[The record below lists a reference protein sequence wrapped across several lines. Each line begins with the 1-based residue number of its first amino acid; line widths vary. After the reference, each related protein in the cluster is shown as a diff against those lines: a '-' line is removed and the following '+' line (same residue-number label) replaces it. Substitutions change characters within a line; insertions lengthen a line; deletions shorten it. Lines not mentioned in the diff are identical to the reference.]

1 MGESGI
7 DRNVVI
13 ASVLIAVILFG
24 WLYFAAPPPPEPPAE
39 GEAVATEQV
48 DPDGAASD
56 EAADAAADAADD
68 VDNVLNTDDVSR
80 IDDPALESALD
91 GEQRSITITHDLYE
105 AVFSTKGATLR
116 SFTLNEYLKWDRESQ
131 VQMVDTLTEGS
142 LAMIFTTPSAHVV
155 DSRDLYFEADTE
167 ASSLNVESGE
177 TRLAF
182 TAQLGE
188 GFVRKIYTFT
198 PGTYEVGLEIEH
210 ENAESFI
217 TRDGY
222 ELMWNGGIP
231 FAERSA
237 DDEAWYAAAYAQSG
251 GSLESLDLSED
262 YEELSLRGQVDW
274 VSVKNKYFA
283 AVIMPQGDT
292 RGAELIGE
300 RSQTHPYGPQ
310 HEDYLA
316 SFIVPPSSDTQ
327 AGSDA
332 FTLYVG
338 PMEYY
343 RISGY
348 DVGLYG
354 MVDFGWAVIGWIVRP
369 LAQYVFI
376 PTFWYLGD
384 WLPSYG
390 LAIIMIAFLIKM
402 VLYPLTKS
410 SYTSMAQM
418 REIQPEM
425 QAIKEKYEDDPQKQQ
440 QAMMKLYKESGVNPL
455 GSCLPMLLQWPVLV
469 GLYFFLQQAIEIRQ
483 KGFLWATDLSAP
495 DPILSLPFEIPFY
508 GDYVAG
514 FCALMAVSLV
524 IQMRV
529 QGSMGQGGTQAK
541 IFMYLMP
548 GFLFVFFNRFPS
560 GLSLYYLFYNI
571 ISATQQKFINRNIEQ
586 NKESTKLEQKA
597 PEDLSRREKQKL
609 KRKRKKE
616 RLKEGA

>member
-13 ASVLIAVILFG
+13 ASVLIAIILFG
-24 WLYFAAPPPPEPPAE
+24 WLYFAAPPPPEPAEE
-39 GEAVATEQV
+39 GEEATAEQV
-48 DPDGAASD
+48 DPDREAPDDPDA
-56 EAADAAADAADD
+56 EAADIDD
-68 VDNVLNTDDVSR
+68 VLETDDVAR
-80 IDDPALESALD
+80 ITDPALEGAID
-91 GEQRSITITHDLYE
+91 GEERFITVDHDLYE
-105 AVFSTKGATLR
+105 AVFSTKGGTLR
-116 SFTLNEYLKWDRESQ
+116 SFTLNEYLKWDLESQ
-131 VQMVDTLTEGS
+131 VQMADTLKNGS

-167 ASSLNVESGE
+167 NSVLDVESGE

-188 GFVRKIYTFT
+188 GFVRKIYTFV
-198 PGTYEVGLEIEH
+198 PGEYEVGLEIEQ
-210 ENAESFI
+210 ENANTFT

-222 ELMWNGGIP
+222 ELVWDGGIP

-251 GSLESLDLSED
+251 GSLESIGLSDD
-262 YEELSLRGQVDW
+262 YEELSLRGEVDW
-274 VSVKNKYFA
+274 VAVKNKYFT
-283 AVIMPQGDT
+283 AVIMPQGNT

-300 RSQTHPYGPQ
+300 RSSTHPFGPQ

-316 SFIVPPSSDTQ
+316 SFVVPAAGAQ
-327 AGSDA
+327 AVSDA

-348 DVGLYG
+348 NVGLYG

-369 LAQYVFI
+369 LAQYIFI
-376 PTFWYLGD
+376 PTFWYLGA
-384 WLPSYG
+384 WLPTYG
-390 LAIIMIAFLIKM
+390 LVIIFVAFLIKM

-425 QAIKEKYEDDPQKQQ
+425 EAIKEKYEDDPQKQQ

-455 GSCLPMLLQWPVLV
+455 GSCLPMLMQWPVLV

-495 DPILSLPFEIPFY
+495 DPIVNLPFEIPFF
-508 GDYVAG
+508 GDYIAG

-529 QGSMGQGGTQAK
+529 QGSMGQGGAQAK
-541 IFMYLMP
+541 VFMYLLP

-571 ISATQQKFINRNIEQ
+571 ISATQQKFINRTIEK
-586 NKESTKLEQKA
+586 NKDTKKLEEKD